1 MSIRGEDAECKIEC
15 TLDQS
20 AEEPVIYCMKTNRP
34 LSLGNPQGWSVDISV
49 LARPLQLLLSCRGR
63 ICEDTL
69 FILYP
74 VLCALPMLYQRLLI
88 PTLKWVSHSAARL
101 RKSKT
106 TIQPSST
113 TATPSSRL
121 RQSEHFS
128 PLSSA
133 TLPPASSPNT
143 PIVGCASA
151 SDARPI
157 PRTSV
162 SVLYATLWIIGI
174 DLTKLD
180 LRQNYA
186 R

>member
-1 MSIRGEDAECKIEC
+1 MSIRGGDAECKIEC
-15 TLDQS
+15 TLDKS
-20 AEEPVIYCMKTNRP
+20 AEESVIYCMRTNRP
-34 LSLGNPQGWSVDISV
+34 PPLGSPQRWSVDISV
-49 LARPLQLLLSCRGR
+49 LARPLQPLLSCRGR

-69 FILYP
+69 FIRYP
-74 VLCALPMLYQRLLI
+74 VLCVLPMLYQNLFI
-88 PTLKWVSHSAARL
+88 PTLNWVSHNAARL

-113 TATPSSRL
+113 AATPSSRL

-143 PIVGCASA
+143 PIVDCGSA

-162 SVLYATLWIIGI
+162 SVLYAALRIIGI
-174 DLTKLD
+174 NLTKLD
-180 LRQNYA
+180 LC
-186 R
+186 